1 MPVTIK
7 GSGGGSVTL
16 DAGAAA
22 ADTTL
27 TIPNVNGT
35 VLQSGTVVSVAQG
48 GTGATTLAANNVLL
62 GNGTSALQTVAP
74 GTSGNVLNSSGTTWQ
89 SSALSGGTGISISGL
104 TVTNTGV
111 TSFSGGST
119 GLTPATATTGAIALA
134 GTLAVANGG
143 TGLATLTA
151 ANNALYSTSSSA
163 MTAGTLPVA
172 AGGTGAATLTANA
185 VLIGNGT
192 SAVTAVAPSTAGNVL
207 TSNGTTWASTAPASP
222 VPTPSAIGQIP
233 FSTDGSTYTATQK
246 ITQGTAVAS
255 TSGTAIDFT
264 SIPSWVKRITVMFTV
279 MSTNGSSS
287 VQAQIGSTS
296 GGIENTGYTFLLSVS
311 QSGVQYYTI
320 TSGFGL
326 TGGTSGGWTA
336 AGYVYTGVLN
346 LSSFGSNTW
355 VADVRLSGGSGTTN
369 QYFGTGYKTL
379 SDVLSQVR
387 ITTVNGTDTFD
398 AGSINILYE

>member
-1 MPVTIK
+1 MADSYTANLNLTKPEVGASRDTWGTK
-7 GSGGGSVTL
+7 LNTDLDTL
-16 DAGAAA
+16 DALFTAAGTGTSVGLNVGAGKTLSVAGTVSGA
-22 ADTTL
+22 GFSSYVTL
-27 TIPNVNGT
+27 TGTQTLTNKTLTDPVIATIVNTGT
-35 VLQSGTVVSVAQG
+35 LTLPTSTDTLVGR
-48 GTGATTLAANNVLL
+48 ATTDTLTNKTLTAPALGTPVSGVLT
-62 GNGTSALQTVAP
+62 N
-74 GTSGNVLNSSGTTWQ
+74 TT
-89 SSALSGGTGISISGL
+89 GL
-104 TVTNTGV
+104 PLTTGV
-111 TSFSGGST
+111 T
-119 GLTPATATTGAIALA
+119 
-134 GTLAVANGG
+134 
-143 TGLATLTA
+143 
-151 ANNALYSTSSSA
+151 
-163 MTAGTLPVA
+163 GTLPVA
-172 AGGTGAATLTANA
+172 NGGTGAATLTANA

-192 SAVTAVAPSTAGNVL
+192 SAVTAVAPSTVGNVL
-207 TSNGTTWASTAPASP
+207 TSNGTAWTSATPASP

-233 FSTDGSTYTATQK
+233 FSTNGSTYTATQK
-246 ITQGTAVAS
+246 IVQGTAVS
-255 TSGTAIDFT
+255 PTISTAIDFT

-279 MSTNGSSS
+279 ISTNGSSS

-387 ITTVNGTDTFD
+387 ITTVNTTDQFD